1 MRIVIC
7 DDHVLLTEAMVI
19 AFADHG
25 HEVVATGTSPL
36 RAVELSREHRPDV
49 CLLDVNFPD
58 GSSLDVIAPTCATGT
73 RVVMMSAWTEHDTV
87 VRSLEAGAAG
97 YVSKRQP
104 MTEIVAALERAHAG
118 EVGVQPSLPAGH
130 RQDRGRQRR
139 PALAAALPHRPGV
152 GDHALHHGRPHDGR
166 DGAPARRTPEHR
178 PYPRPE
184 PAHQAGRALPAAG
197 GRADDHTCLLREL
210 AGPPPAGRG
219 PPASP
224 TWRRRRCG
232 GWRCRRGPVTSR
244 IGP

>member
-36 RAVELSREHRPDV
+36 LAVELSREHRPDV

-73 RVVMMSAWTEHDTV
+73 RVMMMSAWTEHDTV
-87 VRSLEAGAAG
+87 VRSLEEGAAG

-118 EVGVQPSLPAGH
+118 EVGVHPSLLRASGRSEADSDDPLWQL
-130 RQDRGRQRR
+130 RFLTDREWEIMRCIMDGLTTAEMAHQLGVRR
-139 PALAAALPHRPGV
+139 STARTHVQNLLTKLGVHSRLKAAALMTTHASSESWPAHLRQAVTRPTPPPGV
-152 GDHALHHGRPHDGR
+152 GDA
-166 DGAPARRTPEHR
+166 A
-178 PYPRPE
+178 
-184 PAHQAGRALPAAG
+184 AAG
-197 GRADDHTCLLREL
+197 GVGA
-210 AGPPPAGRG
+210 AP
-219 PPASP
+219 
-224 TWRRRRCG
+224 
-232 GWRCRRGPVTSR
+232 
-244 IGP
+244 